1 MKAKPKKQV
10 EPESDS
16 VISLMPPRSR
26 EGAVAWLLR
35 DSGTEPMLF
44 EMAQARGLISWQPIM
59 GFWTGALFGVVQEEP
74 APAPAQ
80 ALDPEPV
87 KRVKVDK
94 VKPVEVKPASGQLCL
109 F

>member
-10 EPESDS
+10 EPEADS

-35 DSGTEPMLF
+35 ESGTEPMLF
-44 EMAQARGLISWQPIM
+44 EMAQARGLLSWSPVM
-59 GFWTGALFGVVQEEP
+59 GFWTGSMFGV
-74 APAPAQ
+74 APV
-80 ALDPEPV
+80 DPEPEPEPEPI
-87 KRVKVDK
+87 KPVKVEK
-94 VKPVEVKPASGQLCL
+94 VKPVETVEVKPPTGQLYL

>member
-10 EPESDS
+10 EPEADS

-35 DSGTEPMLF
+35 ESRTEPMLF
-44 EMAQARGLISWQPIM
+44 EMAHVRGLITWHPVM
-59 GFWTGALFGVVQEEP
+59 GLWSGSMFGV
-74 APAPAQ
+74 APA
-80 ALDPEPV
+80 DPEPEPEPI
-87 KRVKVDK
+87 KPVKVEK
-94 VKPVEVKPASGQLCL
+94 VKPVDPVEVKPPTGQLYL